1 MKAASGLLETNESC
15 SVSVQAQKVKK
26 RVRRKLKTSYHT
38 TGWTAECHQ
47 ILQEN
52 GTLQARDVA
61 FGFTA
66 VSKLREISTK
76 PGE

>member
-1 MKAASGLLETNESC
+1 
-15 SVSVQAQKVKK
+15 VKK
-26 RVRRKLKTSYHT
+26 RVKRKLKTSYQT

-47 ILQEN
+47 VLLEN
-52 GTLQARDVA
+52 GALLERDVA